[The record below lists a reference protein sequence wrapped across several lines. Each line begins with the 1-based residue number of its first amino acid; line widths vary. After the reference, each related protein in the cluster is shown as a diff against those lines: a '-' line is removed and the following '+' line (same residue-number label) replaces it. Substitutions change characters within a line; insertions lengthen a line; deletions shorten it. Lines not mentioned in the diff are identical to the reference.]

1 MNILIILPLLP
12 LAAALWLAFS
22 ARAADLGTGWAVAL
36 VAVWPIAVAALAAPD
51 RMELP
56 ELLVMG
62 NAALV
67 LDAAARAAL
76 LLFGGAW
83 LAAGFLLTRRPL
95 SGAGGAAL
103 MVALSGAMTLALA
116 EGGPLVY
123 AGMLAVG
130 YGLYAVLAHERDADW
145 RRAGRALIVLLVIS
159 DLLVFEFLLSATAD
173 PGAALTTATLVMGLA
188 AILLRGGV
196 PPAHAWLPPAL
207 GAVSPPTAVLLV
219 WVPAGAAFVG
229 AVKLFPQGAPGL
241 ALPCLAIG
249 LGGAGFAA
257 FAGALQAEARSSLA
271 YATAASAALLFMAL
285 PAGVDTGASHGW
297 LSLALLS
304 CCAATCLAAL
314 QPRGWQRD
322 GLIAAIVILHG
333 LAAGQVALH
342 ATSMLPAWAG
352 LPAALTALAATTVL
366 TLTARRIRPL
376 DAGDAAAEPS
386 RLVVLPVLLAAI
398 GLGLAWWARAPEF
411 ASLWVAPV
419 GITLGLLLARFPP
432 APGHVAISPGDLLGP
447 VERAVAWML
456 RRLRVLCLRL
466 LPRLR
471 DRVEAGVLGLWDGE
485 AWSRRIHALDIK
497 LRGWVTTSV
506 LMLVVAL
513 SAAYLLVQ

>member
-1 MNILIILPLLP
+1 MLIILPLLP

-22 ARAADLGTGWAVAL
+22 ARAEELGTGWAVAL
-36 VAVWPIAVAALAAPD
+36 VAALPIAVAALAAPD

-56 ELLVMG
+56 ELLIMG
-62 NAALV
+62 DSALV

-103 MVALSGAMTLALA
+103 MVAFSGAMTLALA

-130 YGLYAVLAHERDADW
+130 YGLYAVLAHERDAAW
-145 RRAGRALIVLLVIS
+145 RRAGRALIVLLVTS

-173 PGAALTTATLVMGLA
+173 PGAGLTTGMLVLGLA

-207 GAVSPPTAVLLV
+207 GTVSPPTAVLLA

-229 AVKLFPQGAPGL
+229 ALKLFPEGAPAL

-249 LGGAGFAA
+249 LGGAAFAA
-257 FAGALQAEARSSLA
+257 VAGALQAEARSTLA
-271 YATAASAALLFMAL
+271 YAVAATAALLFMAL
-285 PAGVDTGASHGW
+285 PAGADAAASHGW
-297 LSLALLS
+297 LSLALLA

-314 QPRGWQRD
+314 HPRGWQRD
-322 GLIAAIVILHG
+322 ALIAVIVILHG

-342 ATSMLPAWAG
+342 SASALPAWAG
-352 LPAALTALAATTVL
+352 LPAGLAALAATTVL
-366 TLTARRIRPL
+366 TLAARRIRPL

-386 RLVVLPVLLAAI
+386 RLVLLPVLLAAI
-398 GLGLAWWARAPEF
+398 GLGLAWWARVPGF

-419 GITLGLLLARFPP
+419 GITLGLFLARRPR
-432 APGHVAISPGDLLGP
+432 APGPVALSPGDLLGP
-447 VERAVAWML
+447 VERAVAWTL
-456 RRLRVLCLRL
+456 RLLRVLCLRW
-466 LPRLR
+466 LPRWR
-471 DRVEAGVLGLWDGE
+471 DRAEAAVLRLWDGE
-485 AWSRRIHALDIK
+485 AWSRRMHALDLM

-513 SAAYLLVQ
+513 GAAYLLVQ